1 MIQWKVVVQKIR
13 STGLVTA
20 QRPGTVP
27 IPRSTVYNSHLPLG
41 IALAGGRPFG
51 HRLLDAPQVLVGKCD
66 VRSGGV
72 LLEVFAALGA
82 GDGDD
87 ILALVQ

>member
-1 MIQWKVVVQKIR
+1 VAVEKIR
-13 STGLVTA
+13 STGFATA
-20 QRPGTVP
+20 QRLGTVP
-27 IPRSTVYNSHLPLG
+27 IPRSTVYSSHLLLG
-41 IALAGGRPFG
+41 VPLAGGRPFG
-51 HRLLDAPQVLVGKCD
+51 HHFLDAPQVLVGECD

-87 ILALVQ
+87 VLTLVQ